1 MELEL
6 IVRSA
11 VPWSRRE
18 ETIYKFLGRRG
29 EGVRRER
36 ERGESRGKGRRG
48 FQRNQIYISM
58 VIHHQ
63 IIAKGVSEIDSY
75 SL

>member
-36 ERGESRGKGRRG
+36 GRGEIRGKGRRG
-48 FQRNQIYISM
+48 EDSKEIQFTFQW
-58 VIHHQ
+58 
-63 IIAKGVSEIDSY
+63 
-75 SL
+75 

>member
-36 ERGESRGKGRRG
+36 ERGRAEGRGGEDSKEIKFT
-48 FQRNQIYISM
+48 FQW
-58 VIHHQ
+58 
-63 IIAKGVSEIDSY
+63 
-75 SL
+75 